1 MIAAVILR
9 KATEAPHSSRR
20 HIQRLFFLSALA
32 FLVLVQLAPAL
43 EHGTLEV
50 TDSPFSVTL
59 LPTASPGVT
68 LPSNT
73 NPGDYT
79 VGIDPPGANNDGI
92 VISTIAQNGTDPVRY
107 PSTSA
112 TPDGTI
118 SIPRLHYIQIFESAR
133 NTSIEDNA
141 NVAFLF
147 STFQEFYCG
156 VAFNSTNG
164 GAITTLN
171 SSANVRLGIEF
182 EDNADG
188 TYTLDLTDPFFGDST
203 SSDGILLVNGAK
215 NENNFAL
222 SRANIDGTF
231 TIFNHDNGR
240 DATTY
245 ERDPVSFLYIPL
257 DHQKPEIIAMGRIDG
272 SGDPVTVDG
281 NPIADGTFTVTKPS
295 TLFGFYYLDIPGQTN
310 CTGTLILSPEGG
322 SGLNVDNL
330 WSYEWDHEAGHF
342 VIASRDIVDDPP
354 GGPVIHPATNPQ
366 HISNGTPAFSFV
378 FVRTPGK
385 TVYVDQNVAGGL
397 NDGTSWNNAYSDL
410 QTALANATSNT
421 DIWVAEG
428 NYKPGPAGDRT
439 ATFQLKR
446 AVKLYG
452 GFDTTGGAQPT
463 FADRN
468 PDPEANNTI
477 LSGDLMGD
485 DGVDFTNRSDNAYH
499 VLVADGTDFTTC
511 LDGFTVS
518 GGQADG
524 SSDQSQGGGIHISAG
539 RPVIANVQFTDNFA
553 TNGGAAYLEME
564 SRATFNDCRFT
575 DNQAVDGAGLYVT
588 NSDPTIEDGVIED
601 NIATT
606 GGSLYLFQADPQVI
620 DGFIIDNDAEVGPAA
635 HIRQQSSPTFL
646 RCNISSNSASAFGGG
661 ITISESASP
670 HFDACTISNNSGPD
684 AGAVRL
690 YIGAQPTF
698 KNTTFFQN
706 NSRDNGGAVRI
717 EPVSGD
723 GLPMTTTFEN
733 CLFIRN
739 KATTPEGG
747 RRGGAIYSFATGN
760 TTHLTNCRFVGNEA
774 GSGGCIA
781 TILATTNVTNCA
793 FSGNAAS
800 FGAGVF
806 QQSGVSTITNCSF
819 TGNTGVR
826 GRCFHYFLQAAGSSA
841 TCTNNI
847 FWDPSPLE
855 QNGGAFTPTFTFNLT
870 FDAPGSTDPLFVN
883 PPGPDGTLGTRDDDL
898 RYLKNSPA
906 FNSGSNSANTTT
918 TDLAGNPRIL
928 QTFIDR
934 GAYEGPVFANF
945 DLLFPNLDPEG
956 DSNNNGIKDYLEYA
970 AGSDLS
976 SPTLDP
982 PLRPQIYTEN
992 GDLLFQATIRTNADD
1007 AFVTYEKS
1015 TDLNIWD
1022 EMVLGI
1028 DFELV
1033 DANPEGPQREEYIY
1047 RLLINPNPT
1056 TDDRQYWRQSFTTL
1070 PPAQ

>member
-1 MIAAVILR
+1 MAFVFLGF
-9 KATEAPHSSRR
+9 SS
-20 HIQRLFFLSALA
+20 LS
-32 FLVLVQLAPAL
+32 PAL
-43 EHGTLEV
+43 EHGTLLV
-50 TDSPFSVTL
+50 TDSPFSVSL
-59 LPTASPGVT
+59 SPTFTENVT
-68 LPSNT
+68 LPANT
-73 NPGDYT
+73 DPTEYT
-79 VGIDPPGANNDGI
+79 IGIDPPGANNDGV
-92 VISTIAQNGTDPVRY
+92 VISTIAQNGTDAIRY
-107 PSTSA
+107 PSVSGFPNSA
-112 TPDGTI
+112 FT
-118 SIPRLHYIQIFESAR
+118 IPRLHFIQVRESAR
-133 NTSIEDNA
+133 NVGIADNA

-171 SSANVRLGIEF
+171 SSANIRLGIEF

-203 SSDGILLVNGAK
+203 SSDGILLVNSAK
-215 NENNFAL
+215 DENNFAL
-222 SRANIDGTF
+222 SQANSDGTF
-231 TIFNHDNGR
+231 TIINHDNGR
-240 DATTY
+240 DAATY

-272 SGDPVTVDG
+272 SGAPVTVDG
-281 NPIADGTFTVTKPS
+281 IPIADGTFTVTKPS
-295 TLFGFYYLDIPGQTN
+295 SSPGFYYLDIPGETN

-322 SGLNVDNL
+322 SGTNLDNL

-366 HISNGTPAFSFV
+366 HISNGTPAFSFA

-385 TVYVDQNVAGGL
+385 TVYVDQNVSGGL
-397 NDGTSWNNAYSDL
+397 NNGTSWSNAYTDL
-410 QTALANATSNT
+410 QTALNNATSNT
-421 DIWVAEG
+421 EIWVAEG
-428 NYKPGPAGDRT
+428 NYKPGPVGDRT

-446 AVKLYG
+446 AVKIYG
-452 GFDTTGGAQPT
+452 GFPTGGST
-463 FADRN
+463 FDGRN
-468 PDPEANNTI
+468 DDPLTNNTI
-477 LSGDLMGD
+477 LSGDLIGD
-485 DGVDFTNRSDNAYH
+485 DGADFINRSDNTYH
-499 VLVADGTDFTTC
+499 VVVADGTDFTTC

-524 SSDQSQGGGIHISAG
+524 TSDQSQGGGIHISLG
-539 RPVIANVQFTDNFA
+539 RPVLANVHFTDNFA
-553 TNGGAAYLEME
+553 TTGGAAYLEME
-564 SRATFNDCRFT
+564 SHATFNDCQFT
-575 DNQAVDGAGLYVT
+575 DNQAVDGAGLYMT

-601 NIATT
+601 NLATT

-620 DGFIIDNDAEVGPAA
+620 DSFIIDNDADVGPAA

-646 RCNISSNSASAFGGG
+646 RCNISANRAFTFGGG
-661 ITISESASP
+661 ITVSESASP
-670 HFDACTISNNSGPD
+670 HFNFCTISGNTGPD
-684 AGAVRL
+684 SGAARL
-690 YIGAQPTF
+690 YIGAQATF
-698 KNTTFFQN
+698 KGTTFFQN
-706 NSRDNGGAVRI
+706 NSQDNGGAVRI

-723 GLPMTTTFEN
+723 SLPMTTTFED

-739 KATTPEGG
+739 RATVPEGG
-747 RRGGAIYSFATGN
+747 RRGGAIYSFGAGN
-760 TTHLTNCRFVGNEA
+760 TTHITNGRFVGNEA
-774 GSGGCIA
+774 ASGGCIA
-781 TILATTNVTNCA
+781 TILATTNITNCA
-793 FSGNAAS
+793 FSGNAAT

-819 TGNTGVR
+819 TGNTGVL
-826 GRCFHYFLQAAGSSA
+826 GRCFHYFLQTAGSSA

-855 QNGGAFTPTFTFNLT
+855 QNGGIFTPTFVLNLT
-870 FDAPGSTDPLFVN
+870 FGAPGSTDPLFVN

-918 TDLAGNPRIL
+918 TDLAGNPRVQ

-956 DSNNNGIKDYLEYA
+956 DSNNNGIQDYLEYA

-1015 TDLNIWD
+1015 TDLKIWD
-1022 EMVLGI
+1022 EMVPGI
-1028 DFELV
+1028 DFELI
-1033 DANPEGPQREEYIY
+1033 DTNPEGPQREEYIY
-1047 RLLINPNPT
+1047 RLLLNPNPSA
-1056 TDDRQYWRQSFTTL
+1056 DDRQYWRQSFTTI